1 MIVDLEKLIPRERKD
16 PPPERLDRLE
26 SHYAERLKKYGYEPR
41 DKEAFQK
48 LARYFGR
55 YYAGLPLENGAKND
69 ITPPAKGLILFGPCG
84 TGKTFAMRIFSGL
97 FKVEIVSALELSQH
111 FEIGGAAMFFENAQ
125 NFNGKALVIDEIG
138 GERDTLSFGNKSPV
152 IDFISKREDE
162 YRLDRVLTFFTTN
175 LKNREEL
182 AARYGDR
189 ITSRILGM
197 CEPVMLK
204 GRDWRHE
211 R

>member
-1 MIVDLEKLIPRERKD
+1 MIVNLEKLIPMPRKD
-16 PPPERLDRLE
+16 PNPEMLDALE
-26 SHYAERLKKYGYEPR
+26 KHYSKCLSKYGYEAR
-41 DKEAFQK
+41 DAEAFKK

-55 YYAGLPLENGAKND
+55 FYAGLPLESGEENE
-69 ITPPAKGLILFGPCG
+69 ITPPEKGLILFGPCG
-84 TGKTFAMRIFSGL
+84 TGKTYAMRIFSGL
-97 FKVEIVSALELSQH
+97 FKVEIVSALELAQY
-111 FEIGGAAMFFENAQ
+111 FEIGGAALFFENTQ

-138 GERDTLSFGNKSPV
+138 GERDTTSYGNKSPV

-211 R
+211 K

>member
-1 MIVDLEKLIPRERKD
+1 MIVNLEKLIPMPRKD
-16 PPPERLDRLE
+16 PNPEMLDALE
-26 SHYAERLKKYGYEPR
+26 KHYSKCLSKYGYEAR
-41 DKEAFQK
+41 DAEAFKK

-69 ITPPAKGLILFGPCG
+69 ITPPEKGLILFGPCG
-84 TGKTFAMRIFSGL
+84 TGKTYAMRIFSGL
-97 FKVEIVSALELSQH
+97 FRVEIVSALELAQY
-111 FEIGGAAMFFENAQ
+111 FEIGGAALFFENTQ

-138 GERDTLSFGNKSPV
+138 GERDTTSYGNKSPV

-162 YRLDRVLTFFTTN
+162 YRMDRVLTFFTTN

-211 R
+211 K